1 MWPKIGE
8 AVLRYRLALLL
19 SIVGITGIMA
29 YYAAQVKM
37 SYDFIKAIPT
47 DHPQYQSYLSFK
59 EKFGEDGNILAVGFQ
74 TDRLFERKTFNRFSA
89 LHDSIKR
96 IRGVDDVLSPVSA
109 INLVKNEGTGRL
121 MAVRIFPAQSSN
133 QFEMDSARAV
143 FENLPFYRGLMYN
156 PESGTYLLGVSISK
170 NVLNSKTRDTVV
182 ADIETATAAFERETG
197 IKLRYSGL
205 PHIRTYMTTR
215 INAEMRLFLL
225 GSILFSALI
234 LLLFFRSFTTTV
246 LSLSVVI
253 MGVIWSMGTLHLFG
267 FKITLLSA
275 LIPPLIVVI
284 GIPNCIY
291 FLNKYHTSYINK
303 TDQRKAL
310 VEMVGKMGI
319 VTLFCNIAAAIGF
332 GVFALTSSVILN
344 EFGIVAGINIMAL
357 FVISLIVIP
366 AVLSYLPIPKEK
378 HTRYLTNPWL
388 TSILTRIERW
398 VFSHTKW
405 VYGITIALVLFSV
418 AGIFRLRSEGFVV
431 DDLPEEDQVFSDL
444 KFFETHFKGVIPL
457 EIVVDSRKKNGLSG
471 MRALTVFEQIDSLSA
486 YITQRPDMARPLS
499 LAEGLKFAKQG
510 FYDGDSNNYV
520 LPNAFDGAF
529 VGEYLRPS
537 KANGNSTNVG
547 FERIMKSFI
556 DSNRQVTRVSINMAD
571 VGSRRLPM
579 ILDTLK
585 TLTNRLFDT
594 SKYTVSF
601 TGTSVTFLEGSR
613 FIINGLWES
622 IFWAFLLISASML
635 YLFRSVR
642 ILICSLIP
650 NIIPLV
656 MTAGVMGWMNIP
668 LKPSTVLVFSVALG
682 IAIDVTIRFLVNYKQ
697 ELPLQK
703 GNVRETVMH
712 TIRQT
717 GISIIYTSLVLIAGF
732 IIFVFSGFGGTQAL
746 GWLTSLTLFTA
757 TVTNLVLL
765 PVLLM
770 AFDNTPRYP
779 INKG

>member
-1 MWPKIGE
+1 MWQKIGE

-37 SYDFIKAIPT
+37 SYDFIRAIPT

-234 LLLFFRSFTTTV
+234 LLLFFRSFSTTV

-332 GVFALTSSVILN
+332 GVFALTSSVILK

-398 VFSHTKW
+398 VFAHTKW
-405 VYGITIALVLFSV
+405 VYAITIALVLFSV

-486 YITQRPDMARPLS
+486 YITRRPDMARPLS

-537 KANGNSTNVG
+537 KANGNTTNVG

-556 DSNRQVTRVSINMAD
+556 DSNRQVTRISINMAD

-579 ILDTLK
+579 ILDSLK
-585 TLTNRLFDT
+585 TVTNRLFDT

-635 YLFRSVR
+635 YLFRSLR

-770 AFDNTPRYP
+770 AFDNTPRYS

>member
-319 VTLFCNIAAAIGF
+319 VTLFCNIAAAIGV
-332 GVFALTSSVILN
+332 GVFALTSSVILK

-457 EIVVDSRKKNGLSG
+457 EIGVDSRKKNGLSG

-635 YLFRSVR
+635 YLFRSLR
-642 ILICSLIP
+642 ILVCSLIP

-697 ELPLQK
+697 ELPLRK
-703 GNVRETVMH
+703 GNVRETVMQ

>member
-1 MWPKIGE
+1 MWQKIGE

-37 SYDFIKAIPT
+37 SYDFIRAIPT

-74 TDRLFERKTFNRFSA
+74 TKKLFEWKTFNRFSA

-121 MAVRIFPAQSSN
+121 MAVRIFPARASN
-133 QFEMDSARAV
+133 QFEMDSARTV

-234 LLLFFRSFTTTV
+234 LLLFFRSFSTTV

-332 GVFALTSSVILN
+332 GVFALTSSVILK

-398 VFSHTKW
+398 VFAHTKW
-405 VYGITIALVLFSV
+405 VYAITIALVLFSV

-471 MRALTVFEQIDSLSA
+471 MRALTVFEQIDSFSA
-486 YITQRPDMARPLS
+486 YITRRPDMARPLS

-537 KANGNSTNVG
+537 KANGNTTNVG

-556 DSNRQVTRVSINMAD
+556 DSNRQVTRISINMAD

-579 ILDTLK
+579 ILDSLK
-585 TLTNRLFDT
+585 TVTNRLFDT

-635 YLFRSVR
+635 YLFRSLR
-642 ILICSLIP
+642 ILVCSLIP

-703 GNVRETVMH
+703 GNVRETVMN

-770 AFDNTPRYP
+770 AFDNTPRYS

>member
-1 MWPKIGE
+1 MSESKIADMWQKIGE

-19 SIVGITGIMA
+19 SVVGITGIMA

-37 SYDFIKAIPT
+37 SYDFGRAIPT
-47 DHPQYQSYLSFK
+47 DHPEFQTYQSFK
-59 EKFGEDGNILAVGFQ
+59 QKFGEDGNMLAVGLQ
-74 TDRLFERKTFNRFSA
+74 TDRLFEWKTFNKFIA
-89 LHDSIKR
+89 LHDSLKR

-109 INLVKNEGTGRL
+109 INLVRNDSTGRL
-121 MAVRIFPAQSSN
+121 TAVRIFPTKAAN
-133 QFEMDSARAV
+133 QFTMDSARGI

-170 NVLNSKTRDTVV
+170 YVLNSKTRDSVV
-182 ADIETATAAFERETG
+182 ADIESTTAAFEKETG
-197 IKLRYSGL
+197 IQLRYSGL

-234 LLLFFRSFTTTV
+234 LFLFFRSFSTTI

-253 MGVIWSMGTLHLFG
+253 MGVIWSLGTLHLFG

-291 FLNKYHTSYINK
+291 FLNKYHTSYINR
-303 TDQRKAL
+303 TDQQKAL

-332 GVFALTSSVILN
+332 GVFALTSSVILK

-378 HTRYLTNPWL
+378 HTKYLSNPWL
-388 TSILTRIERW
+388 TAMLTRIERW
-398 VFSHTKW
+398 VFSHTRW
-405 VYGITIALVLFSV
+405 VYIITIALIVFSV
-418 AGIFRLRSEGFVV
+418 SGMLRLRSEGFVV
-431 DDLPEEDQVFSDL
+431 DDLPAEDQVFSDL

-471 MRALTVFEQIDSLSA
+471 MRALTVFEQIDSLSR
-486 YITQRPDMARPLS
+486 YVSRRPDMARPLS

-537 KANGNSTNVG
+537 KSNGNGSNAG

-556 DSNRQVTRVSINMAD
+556 DSNRQVTRISINMAD
-571 VGSRRLPM
+571 VGSRRLPQ

-585 TLTNRLFDT
+585 TITNGLFDT

-622 IFWAFLLISASML
+622 IFWAFLLISVSML
-635 YLFRSVR
+635 YLFRSLR

-697 ELPLQK
+697 ELPLRK

-712 TIRQT
+712 T
-717 GISIIYTSLVLIAGF
+717 
-732 IIFVFSGFGGTQAL
+732 
-746 GWLTSLTLFTA
+746 
-757 TVTNLVLL
+757 
-765 PVLLM
+765 
-770 AFDNTPRYP
+770 
-779 INKG
+779 